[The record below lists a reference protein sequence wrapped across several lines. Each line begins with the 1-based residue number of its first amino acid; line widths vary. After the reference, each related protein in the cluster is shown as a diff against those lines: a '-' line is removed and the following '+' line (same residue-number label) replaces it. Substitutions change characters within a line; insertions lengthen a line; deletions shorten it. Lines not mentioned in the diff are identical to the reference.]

1 MDHNNIKQQ
10 LLTAC
15 REYVEQRL
23 ATATQAMQNAQEA
36 ANEESKS
43 SAGDK
48 YDTGRAMMQIER
60 EKAAMQVVECYKLI
74 QVLDQID
81 PATFHHKISLGSI
94 VTTQR
99 MKLFLAIGAGRI
111 AVSGEDFL
119 VVAPVSP
126 IGKSLVGLKKGD
138 QFTFNRMTDIVTGV
152 W

>member
-1 MDHNNIKQQ
+1 MDHNNIKLE
-10 LLTAC
+10 LLAAC
-15 REYVEQRL
+15 REYVGRRI

-48 YDTGRAMMQIER
+48 YETGRAMMQIER
-60 EKAAMQVVECYKLI
+60 EKAAVQVAECHKLR

-81 PATFHHKISLGSI
+81 PATFHDKISLGSI
-94 VTTQR
+94 ATTER
-99 MKLFLAIGAGRI
+99 MIIFLAIGAGRMT
-111 AVSGEDFL
+111 VSGKDFL

-126 IGKSLVGLKKGD
+126 IGKSLVGLKKDD
-138 QFTFNRMTDIVTGV
+138 QFIFNGMTDIVTGV